1 MNIKAVSQRGGATDG
16 QIRLEF
22 HQSAAKW
29 DGERERGDDFSLY
42 CAFFAVARLINQ
54 HFLTGFTHWKILHSE
69 KKKSGWWHMGKFLGL
84 ILGLFPRLIQL
95 WAIFCQFNPQVL
107 VVRKINALQSEPP

>member
-1 MNIKAVSQRGGATDG
+1 MNIKAASQCGATDG

-42 CAFFAVARLINQ
+42 CAFLQLPSSLISIFELGL
-54 HFLTGFTHWKILHSE
+54 HTGKYADSG
-69 KKKSGWWHMGKFLGL
+69 KKK
-84 ILGLFPRLIQL
+84 
-95 WAIFCQFNPQVL
+95 
-107 VVRKINALQSEPP
+107 